1 MNRYD
6 EIKNLLNS
14 SRKMLS
20 KENLNETN
28 NILNKYYSN
37 LLNESVEDNNDDD
50 DVEDQDN
57 NDELTPEVD
66 KETRKSE
73 KSKTY
78 RITGGLVT
86 IYSDDKRQTELTTDD
101 KRAFQES
108 MDEFVNDITE
118 LVDFNKMNIYKDNV
132 EWSGKITEYD
142 VDFFISIGENNGI
155 YIKSEML
162 KLDEEFVELVAKL
175 REYFEK
181 FKARWSKVIA
191 IRKKTPQG

>member
-191 IRKKTPQG
+191 IRKKTPQE

>member
-37 LLNESVEDNNDDD
+37 LLNESVEDNNDD